1 MILRMSTFNY
11 VEVPL
16 TETEIMV
23 CTYIG
28 KLRNHVTSQFAKDRR
43 QDKTID
49 GVKMSIDGV
58 LTEYAVSKYLKLP
71 FDLNCDFR
79 KFGADLVTRKGKKI
93 DVKCASKIGG
103 KVVEENQERDADQAA
118 RREIADIIDHAIE
131 MQKQAIRVELGQ
143 LANKSPAPSAE
154 SIESKIASYKDACGP
169 KGELAIL
176 KSRLN
181 CRPLVVNTTCNVP
194 TNGDLRSFMECVVPA
209 DLLRSAGKD
218 NQSPT
223 LFICDP

>member
-1 MILRMSTFNY
+1 MAGHGFN
-11 VEVPL
+11 PL
-16 TETEIMV
+16 LKFVSASLSVFSALSLTACGPNFRASLPLNAGQAVNPTGALSEFRPVDPGSLGQKI
-23 CTYIG
+23 
-28 KLRNHVTSQFAKDRR
+28 AK
-43 QDKTID
+43 
-49 GVKMSIDGV
+49 
-58 LTEYAVSKYLKLP
+58 AVSEADKRCELKKLQSKNT
-71 FDLNCDFR
+71 L
-79 KFGADLVTRKGKKI
+79 KGT
-93 DVKCASKIGG
+93 DASKIGG
-103 KVVEENQERDADQAA
+103 KVVEENQERGADQAA

-223 LFICDP
+223 LLICDP